1 MDPNW
6 KRSLFELLWPNRCP
20 GCNAFIGPD
29 KVVCDAC
36 GENMILEHDA
46 VCRRCGKVG
55 CICAKK
61 QLHYDRALAA
71 CAYDKDTIPAII
83 RMKQSQNTNFA
94 AFTARILAER
104 LRHGIDFGE
113 IDCVM
118 PVPMHPS
125 KERLR
130 GYNQAALIAKEIAAL
145 LELPYRE
152 DVLYKEK
159 TGKAQHELTAAERAK
174 NVDSFHIYD
183 IDLSGLRILLCD
195 DVLTTGN
202 TMDRCAFL
210 LKQQGAAA
218 VIAAAAA
225 TTAPP
230 DKRSPPSKEE
240 TP

>member
-61 QLHYDRALAA
+61 QFHYDRALAA

-83 RMKQSQNTNFA
+83 RMKRSQNTNFA

-174 NVDSFHIYD
+174 NVDSFHIHD

-230 DKRSPPSKEE
+230 DKRSSPSKEE